1 MKTTRAKIA
10 SNLIYAIGKTLS
22 LVGVIGRRVV
32 REISNRPRYRVE
44 IVNTN
49 TGEIM
54 HKANNVSA
62 SELTKILDAMRT
74 LKGPLESV
82 ITTIK

>member
-1 MKTTRAKIA
+1 MKTTRARIA
-10 SNLIYAIGKTLS
+10 SNLVYAIGKTLS

-44 IVNTN
+44 IINTN

-54 HKANNVSA
+54 HKADNVSVN
-62 SELTKILDAMRT
+62 ELNKILDAMRV
-74 LKGPLESV
+74 LKGPLESIV
-82 ITTIK
+82 TAIK